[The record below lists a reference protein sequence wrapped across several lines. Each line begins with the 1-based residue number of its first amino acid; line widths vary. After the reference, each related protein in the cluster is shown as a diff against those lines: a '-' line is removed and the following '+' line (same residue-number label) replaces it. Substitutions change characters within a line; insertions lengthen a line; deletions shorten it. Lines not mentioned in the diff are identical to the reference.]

1 MLPIQFGKPFAD
13 KPESMAAPT
22 RITDFRVLLDTGF
35 LIALYDRH
43 DAAHL
48 AAVQWL
54 RQFQGRFLTVVPV
67 VTETCFFL
75 ATEDKAVLLERIAE
89 GWIELAPLDA
99 QACRRVAV
107 ILRKYAQLKPDLA
120 DACLVWLAETSG
132 INSIVTV
139 DERDFGTYRIG
150 GRRKFDLLP
159 WRVESM

>member
-1 MLPIQFGKPFAD
+1 MRFGKLFAD
-13 KPESMAAPT
+13 KPESVAAPT
-22 RITDFRVLLDTGF
+22 KTTDLRVLLDTGF
-35 LIALYDRH
+35 LVALYDRH

-67 VTETCFFL
+67 VTEACFFL
-75 ATEDKAVLLERIAE
+75 ATEDKSVLLERIAE

-107 ILRKYAQLKPDLA
+107 ILRKYSQLKPDLA

-132 INSIVTV
+132 IHKIVTV
-139 DERDFGTYRIG
+139 DERDFVTYRIG

-159 WRVESM
+159 WCMTHM